1 MNGGCGK
8 PALTAPGNQSLS
20 GLMSQWEKANRQGFH
35 EYLDGYRSAKF
46 PDTMKAASHGE
57 WPPNSEKAGKRH
69 PHQYRISDK
78 AMKQWAAKLGKAQAK
93 ILSFR
98 GRAFEELFA
107 FFDEQ
112 ARTVSGIGP
121 LMVYDTALRIG
132 ANIGSLPKDWV
143 YLHAHARVPGVRSGV
158 RHIRKTDL
166 PKEFKFLRSLEAYE
180 IEVILCV
187 YHKEINELMSR
198 QSCSF

>member
-1 MNGGCGK
+1 MACYQQTQAISSKKKNGGCGH
-8 PALTAPGNQSLS
+8 PVLTAPGNQSLS
-20 GLMSQWEKANRQGFH
+20 GLMSQWEKENRPGFH

-46 PDTMKAASHGE
+46 SDTLKAASHCE

-112 ARTVSGIGP
+112 ARSVSGIGP

-132 ANIGSLPKDWV
+132 ANIGSLPKDCI
-143 YLHAHARVPGVRSGV
+143 YLHAHATIPTIHDFRITRSQ
-158 RHIRKTDL
+158 L
-166 PKEFKFLRSLEAYE
+166 PKELKALGTLKA
-180 IEVILCV
+180 
-187 YHKEINELMSR
+187 
-198 QSCSF
+198 